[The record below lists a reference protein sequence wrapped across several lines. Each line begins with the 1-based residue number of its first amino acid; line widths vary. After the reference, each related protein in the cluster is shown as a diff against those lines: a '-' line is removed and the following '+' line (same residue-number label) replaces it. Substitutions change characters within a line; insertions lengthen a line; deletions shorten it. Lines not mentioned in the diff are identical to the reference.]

1 MVLCFFMAKI
11 VFFQTETQNER
22 CFSVFFLFLYPFF
35 KGNKQQNLT
44 NMKKVFSA
52 IVALALVFS
61 FGKAN
66 ACTNFLITKGT
77 STDGSCMI
85 SYAADSHVLYG
96 ELYHYPAKDWPA
108 GAMLDVYDWD
118 GGMYHGQ
125 IPQVAHT
132 YNVVGNMNEYQ
143 LAIGETTYGGLECL
157 WESPGIIDYGS
168 LIYITLQ
175 RAKTAREAIKCMGEL
190 VANYGYVSEGESFSI
205 CDTEEV
211 WILEMIGKG
220 KQEKGAVWVARRIP
234 DGYVSGHANQAR
246 ITTFP
251 LAKKNKTSVTF
262 KNIDKLMKD
271 PNIDCVYADDVI
283 SFAKANKLY
292 DGPDEKFSF
301 SDVYNPV
308 DFSGARFCDLRVW
321 AMFNK
326 VTDNMK
332 DYWGYAT
339 GRDIKRVQP
348 YTAGMCQTPD
358 NFPTNRMPLWVKPNK
373 KVSVLDMMDFMRDH
387 LEGTELDMS
396 QDVGA
401 GPFHCPYRWR
411 PMEFEV
417 NGATYVHERTTATQQ
432 TGFSFVAQSRGYYDW
447 PIGGIIWFGVDD
459 TDNTVYCPMYTCM
472 TEIPEC
478 FREGNGS
485 MTEWSET
492 SAFWAFNQMSN
503 WAYTKYDYIHPEI
516 RERQH
521 QMETNWVEK
530 AVPELDKR
538 VFAIKGREAQ
548 VKELTQFSCNQ
559 AQKMTLA
566 WKKLYHD
573 LFMKYMDGNVNT
585 PGKAVEGQKYVP
597 INSKHPKYS
606 DEYYQILIEKTGDK
620 YKAY

>member
-1 MVLCFFMAKI
+1 
-11 VFFQTETQNER
+11 
-22 CFSVFFLFLYPFF
+22 
-35 KGNKQQNLT
+35 
-44 NMKKVFSA
+44 MKKVFTA
-52 IVALALVFS
+52 ILALVLVFS

-66 ACTNFLITKGT
+66 ACTNFLITKGA

-96 ELYHYPAKDWPA
+96 ELYHYPAADWPK
-108 GAMLDVYDWD
+108 GAMRDVYDWD
-118 GGMYHGQ
+118 GGMYRGQ
-125 IPQVAHT
+125 IPEVAHT

-143 LAIGETTYGGLECL
+143 LAIGETTYGGIESL
-157 WESPGIIDYGS
+157 WESQGIIDYGS

-190 VANYGYVSEGESFSI
+190 VYNYGYVSEGESFSI
-205 CDTEEV
+205 SDTEEC

-220 KQEKGAVWVARRIP
+220 PQYKGAVWVARRIP

-251 LAKKNKTSVTF
+251 LASRKCKTSITF
-262 KNIDKLMKD
+262 KNIDKLLKD

-283 SFAKANKLY
+283 SFAKDMKLY
-292 DGPDEKFSF
+292 KGPDDKFSF

-308 DFSGARFCDLRVW
+308 TFDGARFCDLRVW

-411 PMEFEV
+411 PMDWDV
-417 NGATYVHERTTATQQ
+417 DGVHYIHERTTATQQ
-432 TGFSFVAQSRGYYDW
+432 TGFSFVAQSRGKYDW

-472 TEIPEC
+472 TEIPES

-485 MTEWSET
+485 MSEWSET
-492 SAFWAFNQMSN
+492 SAFWTFNQMSN

-516 RERQH
+516 RKRQRELEEGWVNKEIPALDERVN
-521 QMETNWVEK
+521 T
-530 AVPELDKR
+530 
-538 VFAIKGREAQ
+538 IKGREAQ
-548 VKELTQFSCNQ
+548 IKELTQFSV
-559 AQKMTLA
+559 MTANKLVKS
-566 WKKLYHD
+566 WKELYHQ
-573 LFMKYMDGNVNT
+573 LFMKYVDGNLNT
-585 PGKAVEGQKYVP
+585 AQPTQPGSKYTP
-597 INSKHPKYS
+597 IKSEHPKYS
-606 DEYYQILIEKTGDK
+606 DEYYRILIEKTGDK

>member
-1 MVLCFFMAKI
+1 
-11 VFFQTETQNER
+11 
-22 CFSVFFLFLYPFF
+22 
-35 KGNKQQNLT
+35 
-44 NMKKVFSA
+44 MKKVFTA
-52 IVALALVFS
+52 IVALALVFC

-66 ACTNFLITKGT
+66 ACTNFLITKGA
-77 STDGSCMI
+77 SSDGSCMI

-108 GAMLDVYDWD
+108 GTMRDVYDWD
-118 GGMYHGQ
+118 GGMFRGQ
-125 IPQVAHT
+125 IPEVAHT
-132 YNVVGNMNEYQ
+132 YNVVGNMNEWQ
-143 LAIGETTYGGLECL
+143 VAIGETTYGGIESL
-157 WESPGIIDYGS
+157 WEGPGIIDYGS

-190 VANYGYVSEGESFSI
+190 VYNYGYVSEGESFSI
-205 CDTEEV
+205 SDTEEC

-220 KQEKGAVWVARRIP
+220 PQNKGAVWVARRIP

-251 LAKKNKTSVTF
+251 LAKKNKTSITF
-262 KNIDKLMKD
+262 KNIDKLLKD
-271 PNIDCVYADDVI
+271 KNIDCVYADDVI
-283 SFAKANKLY
+283 SFAKQAKLY
-292 DGPDEKFSF
+292 DGPDDKFSF

-308 DFSGARFCDLRVW
+308 TFDGARFCDLRVW

-339 GRDIKRVQP
+339 GRDIKRVKP
-348 YTAGMCQTPD
+348 YTANMCQTPD

-387 LEGTELDMS
+387 LEGTDLDMS

-411 PMEFEV
+411 PMDWEV
-417 NGATYVHERTTATQQ
+417 DGVTYVHERTTATQQ

-459 TDNTVYCPMYTCM
+459 TDNTIYCPMYTCM

-485 MTEWSET
+485 MSEWSET
-492 SAFWAFNQMSN
+492 SAFWTFNQMSN

-516 RERQH
+516 RKRQRE
-521 QMETNWVEK
+521 METNWVEK

-538 VFAIKGREAQ
+538 VNTIKGREAQ

-559 AQKMTLA
+559 ANKMTQS

-573 LFMKYMDGNVNT
+573 LFMKYMDGNLNT
-585 PGKAVEGQKYVP
+585 AQPTQPGSKYTP
-597 INSKHPKYS
+597 IKSEHPKYS
-606 DEYYQILIEKTGDK
+606 DEYYRILIEKTGDK